1 MPPQTGPD
9 RMKMGEAHEA
19 HIAEAWGGARQRGS
33 GSQWSNP
40 ADVREDRTETEI
52 AVAADGKSTTS
63 QSIAIK
69 KADLRKLVEQAGGEI
84 PVMPVRFYDDYR
96 LQDFED
102 WVLLRE
108 RDALAWR
115 AAARAA
121 AEAPPEPEPLTFPKA
136 EPAGLPP
143 GYLMLSQEEHDALVS
158 AARAVAVPPGS
169 VIIDA
174 RELLELRTLSAEVV
188 RDRELPPGY
197 LDIVTITLPGEPPQ
211 HAALLEGKPFAVRT
225 IRIEDSVS
233 GVHRLFVNEQQVRN
247 GKLTQNGVVRSLVG
261 QQPRDPQ

>member
-19 HIAEAWGGARQRGS
+19 HIAEVWGGARQRGS
-33 GSQWSNP
+33 GSQWGNP
-40 ADVREDRTETEI
+40 TDVREDRTETEI

-63 QSIAIK
+63 QSISIR
-69 KADLRKLVEQAGGEI
+69 KADLHKLAEQAGGEI
-84 PVMPVRFYDDYR
+84 PVMPVRFYADYR
-96 LQDFED
+96 LQDHED

-121 AEAPPEPEPLTFPKA
+121 AEAPEQPERMTFPEA

-143 GYLMLSQEEHDALVS
+143 GYLMLSQDEHDALVT
-158 AARAVAVPPGS
+158 AARAVAVPPGL
-169 VIIDA
+169 VMIDA
-174 RELLELRTLSAEVV
+174 HELLQLRAVAAEAV
-188 RDRELPPGY
+188 RDRQLPPGY
-197 LDIVTITLPGEPPQ
+197 LDIVTVILPGEPPQ
-211 HAALLEGKPFAVRT
+211 HAALLEGKPYAVRT

-233 GVHRLFVNEQQVRN
+233 GEHRLFVNEQQVRN
-247 GKLTQNGVVRSLVG
+247 GRLTQNGVVRSLVG
-261 QQPRDPQ
+261 QQPPEVP